1 MPTKYVDVDGYAV
14 NYFHT
19 GRTTLPSAVPDVSKG
34 KLLLYIHGAGSN
46 GHFAHKL
53 LDGLS
58 TKHSPLSFDFP
69 GHGRSS
75 GTESL
80 KSVTAYSDFVYA
92 FWKKLGV
99 RPAVLIG
106 HSMGG
111 AIAMDLALRH
121 ADMVDSLV
129 LTCTAAKFNI
139 PDERL
144 KIWEQVMK
152 GRAGQPFTKD
162 ACSPAT
168 PMTIVQEGWGEQIK
182 TDPRVRYFDL
192 AACREVNLLGQ
203 LGQIRKP
210 TLVLAGQ
217 DDTSTTVAQ
226 GEQIRDGI
234 SGAKLVVIP
243 QAGHWLPIEKPQ
255 EACDAMTTF
264 LGS

>member
-1 MPTKYVDVDGYAV
+1 MPTKYVDVNDYAV

-19 GRTTLPSAVPDVSKG
+19 GPTTLPSTVPDVSKG
-34 KLLLYIHGAGSN
+34 KFLLYIHGAGSN
-46 GHFAHKL
+46 GHFSHKL

-58 TKHSPLSFDFP
+58 AKHSPLSFDFP

-92 FWKKLGV
+92 LWKKLAV

-121 ADMVDSLV
+121 ADMVESLI
-129 LTCTAAKFNI
+129 LMCTAAQFNI

-144 KIWEQVMK
+144 KVWEQVMK

-168 PMTIVQEGWGEQIK
+168 PMNIVQEGWGEQIK

-192 AACREVNLLGQ
+192 AACREVNLVGQ

-210 TLVLAGQ
+210 TLVVAGQ
-217 DDTSTTVAQ
+217 DDTTTTVAQ
-226 GEQIRDGI
+226 SEQLRDSI
-234 SGAKLVVIP
+234 PGAKLVVIP